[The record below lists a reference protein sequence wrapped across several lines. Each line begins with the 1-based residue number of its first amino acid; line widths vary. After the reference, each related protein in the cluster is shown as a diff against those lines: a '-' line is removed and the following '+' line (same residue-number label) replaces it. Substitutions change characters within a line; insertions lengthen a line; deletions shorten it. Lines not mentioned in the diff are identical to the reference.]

1 MLRIMLLCGLLL
13 AIASCS
19 FNYSPSSSGYWK
31 RAAGEVSKW

>member
-1 MLRIMLLCGLLL
+1 MRTFVVAVLVGFLL
-13 AIASCS
+13 ASCS